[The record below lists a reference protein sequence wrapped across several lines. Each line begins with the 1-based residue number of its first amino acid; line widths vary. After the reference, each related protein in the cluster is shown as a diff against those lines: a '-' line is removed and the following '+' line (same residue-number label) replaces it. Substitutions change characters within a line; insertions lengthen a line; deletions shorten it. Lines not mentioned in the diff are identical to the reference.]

1 MSVSVSVSVSVCD
14 VSVSIFVSVYMS
26 VYVSSVCLSMC
37 LSVRLSMCLCLCQ
50 MPQSVVSVRD
60 GKVDIKLQEHFDSND
75 MVMEMMLMAG
85 EAVSQVRI
93 CRCV

>member
-1 MSVSVSVSVSVCD
+1 
-14 VSVSIFVSVYMS
+14 
-26 VYVSSVCLSMC
+26 
-37 LSVRLSMCLCLCQ
+37 